1 MYTTKTVDSQT
12 TSPWIPLDDNQA
24 AFNVSVAVAVTGTLT
39 YTVQFTL
46 DNIQD
51 PSITPVAFD
60 MADLTGKTT
69 DASTSLRSSVKAVRL
84 NVTSYTSGT
93 ATIGVRQGTSWNGA
107 DSDTSSGSI
116 TLFQSGIPFWL
127 PPGDGGSNG
136 LTFTGTRG
144 VFTLS
149 AAAPLQYAVAFTRNC
164 YCYLPAGSGGLVT
177 GGWYWCQMSD
187 DTNGE
192 IFQETYSGTGQPKF
206 ISTPT
211 AQPDLTAGRIT
222 QTLSQVTAIT
232 GVVPGGSLGPNGIL
246 RACVAARLSNSATGK
261 GTKLKFGSDI
271 FAYLYAT
278 TSSNVGDFESFLQN
292 QGTPYK
298 HTAVSRGIG
307 RAHVTATTMSS
318 LDSTDTIQDTNVDVP
333 WNLVL
338 YLGATADSAV
348 AILRKLSVE
357 YGA

>member
-1 MYTTKTVDSQT
+1 MALVK
-12 TSPWIPLDDNQA
+12 
-24 AFNVSVAVAVTGTLT
+24 GTP
-39 YTVQFTL
+39 QFL
-46 DNIQD
+46 
-51 PSITPVAFD
+51 VE
-60 MADLTGKTT
+60 T
-69 DASTSLRSSVKAVRL
+69 DANGGLGFESRDGRKVGLLSTD
-84 NVTSYTSGT
+84 G
-93 ATIGVRQGTSWNGA
+93 
-107 DSDTSSGSI
+107 

-164 YCYLPAGSGGLVT
+164 YCYLPAGSGGLAT

-192 IFQETYSGTGQPKF
+192 IFQETYSGTEQPKF

-222 QTLSQVTAIT
+222 QTLSQVTAST
-232 GVVPGGSLGPNGIL
+232 GVVPGGALGPNGIL
-246 RACVAARLSNSATGK
+246 RAWLAARLSNSATNK
-261 GTKLKFGSDI
+261 SARLKFGSDT
-271 FAYLYAT
+271 FAYTSAT
-278 TSSNVGDFESFLQN
+278 TSSNHVGDIESFLQN

-298 HTAVSRGIG
+298 HTSVTRSLG
-307 RAHVTATTMSS
+307 RAHVTTTTMSS
-318 LDSTDTIQDTNVDVP
+318 LDSTDTIQDTTVDVP
-333 WNLVL
+333 WSLIL
-338 YLGATADSAV
+338 FLGATTDSAV
-348 AILRKLSVE
+348 VILRKLSVE

>member
-1 MYTTKTVDSQT
+1 MALVK
-12 TSPWIPLDDNQA
+12 
-24 AFNVSVAVAVTGTLT
+24 GTP
-39 YTVQFTL
+39 QFL
-46 DNIQD
+46 
-51 PSITPVAFD
+51 VE
-60 MADLTGKTT
+60 T
-69 DASTSLRSSVKAVRL
+69 DANGGLGFESRDGRKVGLLSTD
-84 NVTSYTSGT
+84 G
-93 ATIGVRQGTSWNGA
+93 
-107 DSDTSSGSI
+107 

-211 AQPDLTAGRIT
+211 AQPNLTAGRIT
-222 QTLSQVTAIT
+222 QTLSEVTAIT

-246 RACVAARLSNSATGK
+246 RACLASRSSSSATSK
-261 GTKLKFGSDI
+261 GFRLRFGSTL
-271 FAYLYAT
+271 FAYLYSA
-278 TSSNVGDFESFLQN
+278 TSSNHVGDIESFLQN

-298 HTAVSRGIG
+298 HTSVTRSLG
-307 RAHVTATTMSS
+307 RAHVTTTTMSL
-318 LDSTDTIQDTNVDVP
+318 LDSTETIQDTTVDVP
-333 WNLVL
+333 WNLTL
-338 YLGATADSAV
+338 FLGATADSAV

>member
-1 MYTTKTVDSQT
+1 MALVK
-12 TSPWIPLDDNQA
+12 
-24 AFNVSVAVAVTGTLT
+24 GTP
-39 YTVQFTL
+39 QFL
-46 DNIQD
+46 
-51 PSITPVAFD
+51 VE
-60 MADLTGKTT
+60 T
-69 DASTSLRSSVKAVRL
+69 DANGGLGFESRDGRKVGLLSTD
-84 NVTSYTSGT
+84 G
-93 ATIGVRQGTSWNGA
+93 
-107 DSDTSSGSI
+107 

-164 YCYLPAGSGGLVT
+164 YCYLPAGSGGLAT

-192 IFQETYSGTGQPKF
+192 IFQETYSGTEQPKF

-222 QTLSQVTAIT
+222 QTLSQVTAST

-246 RACVAARLSNSATGK
+246 RAWLAARLSNSATSK
-261 GTKLKFGSDI
+261 SARVKFGSDP
-271 FAYLYAT
+271 FAYASAT
-278 TSSNVGDFESFLQN
+278 TSSNHVGDIESFLQN

-298 HTAVSRGIG
+298 HTSVTRSLG
-307 RAHVTATTMSS
+307 RAHVTTTTMSS
-318 LDSTDTIQDTNVDVP
+318 LDSTDTIQDTTVDVP
-333 WNLVL
+333 WSLIL
-338 YLGATADSAV
+338 FLGATTDSAV
-348 AILRKLSVE
+348 VILRKLSVE